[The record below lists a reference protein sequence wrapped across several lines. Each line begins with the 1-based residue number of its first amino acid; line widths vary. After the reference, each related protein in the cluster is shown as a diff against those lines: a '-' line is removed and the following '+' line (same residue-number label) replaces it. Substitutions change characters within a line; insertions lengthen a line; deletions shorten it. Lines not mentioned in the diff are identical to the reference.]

1 MNDGRGHRWKLEDGG
16 FLALVLLITLAFAWL
31 IAPFYG
37 AILWGLIAA
46 IVGEPV
52 YRRLAVRFGGRR
64 NLAAALTLLLILALV
79 IIPAILIG
87 ISLVQEA
94 ASIYI
99 RLESGDIDLALIF
112 QQLRDALPP
121 WADEL
126 AGTSGM
132 SDLETAREMLGST
145 IATGLQSIAS
155 RALLFSQG
163 ALNFVASLGAMLYLT
178 FFLLRDGESLGRQVK
193 AAVPLRPDLRDA
205 LMSHFVVVIRATMK
219 GTIVVA
225 ILQGSAGGLIFWLL
239 GIDGALLWGLLMAAF
254 SLIPAVG
261 TGVVW
266 APVAVYLLVT
276 CSVWEGVTL
285 TFCGF
290 FVIGLI
296 DNLLRPVLVGHD
308 ARMPEFVVL
317 ITTIAG
323 LKLMGLNGVIVG
335 PVIAALFIA
344 VWKIATEWRE
354 QQKT

>member
-1 MNDGRGHRWKLEDGG
+1 MDDGSKQGWKLEDGG
-16 FLALVLLITLAFAWL
+16 FLALILFITLAFAWL
-31 IAPFYG
+31 IAPFYS

-52 YRRLAVRFGGRR
+52 YRRLAARFGGRR
-64 NLAAALTLLLILALV
+64 NLAATLTLLLILALV
-79 IIPAILIG
+79 IVPAILIG

-99 RLESGDIDLALIF
+99 KLESGEIDLARIF

-121 WADEL
+121 WAHEL

-132 SDLETAREMLGST
+132 SDLQTAREMLGSS

-155 RALLFSQG
+155 RALIFSQG
-163 ALNFVASLGAMLYLT
+163 ALNFIASLGAMLYLT
-178 FFLLRDGESLGRQVK
+178 FFLLRDGENLGEQIK

-205 LMSHFVVVIRATMK
+205 LVHHFVVVIRATMK
-219 GTIVVA
+219 GTIVIA
-225 ILQGSAGGLIFWLL
+225 ILQGSVGGLIFWLL
-239 GIDGALLWGLLMAAF
+239 GIDGALLWGLMMAAF

-261 TGVVW
+261 TGIVW
-266 APVAVYLLVT
+266 APVAIYLLVT
-276 CSVWEGVTL
+276 GAIWEGVTL
-285 TFCGF
+285 AFCGF

-354 QQKT
+354 QQKV